1 MQLELPR
8 CRHRAP
14 ISALT
19 AAYPASAWG
28 ATSSRLARP
37 SLRQR
42 LAGALAKKGP
52 NRATAHMQ
60 ALLAPWYR
68 QGEME
73 ERNRS
78 ERKASIK
85 RVREIV

>member
-1 MQLELPR
+1 MSAQSPDLSIDRGIPRLGLGCHVQPLGPPLP
-8 CRHRAP
+8 
-14 ISALT
+14 SAT
-19 AAYPASAWG
+19 V
-28 ATSSRLARP
+28 
-37 SLRQR
+37 
-42 LAGALAKKGP
+42 AGALAKKGP

-60 ALLAPWYR
+60 ALVARWYR
-68 QGEME
+68 QGERE